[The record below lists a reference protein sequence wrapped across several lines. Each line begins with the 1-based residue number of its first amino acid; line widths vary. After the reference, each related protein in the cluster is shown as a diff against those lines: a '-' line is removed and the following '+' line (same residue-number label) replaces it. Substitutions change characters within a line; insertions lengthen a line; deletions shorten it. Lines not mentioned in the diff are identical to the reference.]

1 MRKFIIFFL
10 IVLSFVFLSVEAF
23 SLTIYSYDSFVSY
36 GLSKK
41 VIPLFEKIYNEKVE
55 VRTYGDA
62 GSLLSR
68 IILEKHRPKADIVL
82 GIDQNL
88 LPRAL
93 KEDIL
98 VPYKPKNLKNI
109 KDKNLLFDP
118 TYHIIPY
125 DFGAIAIVYDKEKLD
140 NPPLSF
146 EELLDPKFK
155 KALII
160 EDPRT
165 SSTGLAF
172 LYWTIAVYKD
182 KFASYWKKL
191 IPNILTITSGWDEA
205 FNLFSNG
212 EAPMMVS
219 YATDPAYSYE
229 NYKTLKYGAIVFREG
244 GYIQIEGAG
253 IVKGTKNMESSKKFI
268 EFMLTPEFQREIPLT
283 QWMFPV
289 VNVPLPESFK
299 YAAKIDRILTIPPEI
314 ISKNQDQWI
323 RRWEEII
330 VSK

>member
-1 MRKFIIFFL
+1 MKRIFKFFF
-10 IVLSFVFLSVEAF
+10 IVLVFVFLTRGAF

-41 VIPLFEKIYNEKVE
+41 VIPLFEKLYNEKVE

-68 IILEKHRPKADIVL
+68 VILEKQRPKADIVL

-93 KEDIL
+93 KENVF

-109 KDKNLLFDP
+109 KNKELIFDT
-118 TYHIIPY
+118 TYHLIPY
-125 DFGAIAIVYDKEKLD
+125 DFGAIAIVYDKKGLST
-140 NPPLSF
+140 PPQTF

-155 KALII
+155 KSLII

-172 LYWTIAVYKD
+172 LYWTISVYKD
-182 KFASYWKKL
+182 GFTSYWKKL

-229 NYKTLKYGAIVFREG
+229 NYKTLKYGAVIFKEG

-253 IVKGTKNMESSKKFI
+253 IVKGTKNLESAKKFI

-289 VNVPLPESFK
+289 LNVSLPVSFK
-299 YAAKIDRILTIPPEI
+299 YAARVDKILTIPPEI
-314 ISKNQDQWI
+314 ISKNQDKWI

>member
-1 MRKFIIFFL
+1 MFRILKIFVIGLVLFFI
-10 IVLSFVFLSVEAF
+10 SV
-23 SLTIYSYDSFVSY
+23 SGYGLTIYSYDSFISY

-41 VIPLFEKIYNEKVE
+41 VIPLFERLIGEKVT

-68 IILEKHRPKADIVL
+68 VILEKHKPKADIVF

-93 KEDIL
+93 EKDVF

-109 KDKNLLFDP
+109 KNKELIFDN

-125 DFGAIAIVYDKEKLD
+125 DYGAIALVYDREKLKD
-140 NPPLSF
+140 PPRSF
-146 EELLDPKFK
+146 EDLLDSRWK
-155 KALII
+155 KSLILQ
-160 EDPRT
+160 DPRT

-172 LYWTIAVYKD
+172 LYWTIAVYND
-182 KFASYWKKL
+182 EFSSYWKRL
-191 IPNILTITSGWDEA
+191 VPNILTITSGWDEA
-205 FNLFSNG
+205 FQLFSNG
-212 EAPMMVS
+212 EAPMMIS

-229 NYKTLKYGAIVFREG
+229 NYKTLKYGAIIFREG

-253 IVKGTKNMESSKKFI
+253 IVKGTKNRKNAERFI

-289 VNVPLPESFK
+289 IDVDLPGSFK
-299 YAAKIDRILTIPPEI
+299 YAARVDKILTLSPQEI
-314 ISKNQDQWI
+314 MKNQDKWL
-323 RRWEEII
+323 RKWEEII